1 MKKLLLLI
9 VLIAAMFAVGAQ
21 TQVPVLIEGFDG
33 GGLPSGWAVI
43 DADNDADSWTHS
55 SAFPISYY
63 TFPTH
68 AGSSGSVYSASIDL
82 QTYGSR
88 TPDNWLVSPEVSL
101 SGSSTLTYWVRISD
115 GYYPGD
121 NYGVFVT
128 TVSNPS
134 PSDFTQVFVETM
146 TADDE
151 EWGMR
156 TVNLDSYAGQTV
168 RVAFRHFNCSNN
180 DILILDDVTVLSTS
194 TTTTL
199 SATPGTLDFGNVS
212 VGTVSPSKTV
222 AVSAFNATGPV
233 TASVPSPFEVSADN
247 VAFASTA
254 SLPSTGGTLYV
265 RYAPVA
271 VAADSVELVVSVD
284 ALTQTVLLRGT
295 GIDCGDITLP
305 FFDGFEDNEL
315 NPCWTVLLGSPA
327 STMVYGVQNQF
338 AASGLQSLALSPL
351 YADNYDLYLITPELP
366 ASGPKMVSFDHRGY
380 WSSETFVVGYS
391 TSTNDPSAFVW
402 GPTVQSPA
410 TESPWN
416 HYQNVNIP
424 GNARYVAVHHT
435 SSDGIMLFID
445 NFTVSEVS
453 SCMVPYDL
461 NVVNV
466 TPTSADLTWAQTSDN
481 LDITLYYIPDGDTN
495 FVEMQGVVLVDS
507 VYTLYGLTP
516 GATYT
521 WMLGVICDGDTL
533 ISDASTFATPCEAV
547 STLPYVQDFDNVPVD
562 MLPLCWSQRNPY
574 NGFPKVTASNAHSG
588 NAMEFRCDYYDDAP
602 AFAVMPFFAHELSEL
617 QVNFWTRREGSN
629 SGSFTVGY
637 LTDFNDVSSFVPVES
652 ISAEQLGDN
661 NYHFFNVP
669 FDGIDSTPGINRY
682 VAFRYE
688 STSLWFWY
696 LDDVTVEEIPDC
708 VAPASLAATEVT
720 DATATLHWTGNGD
733 SYNVFYK
740 RAADTAWTT
749 VPGVLLGEGG
759 YLLGGLDFNTTYQ
772 WYVESVCDSSSMAS
786 YNVATFTTACGVYA
800 APFVEAFDAAVLPD
814 CWSRYTGLADSVFAG
829 AALAEATGGW
839 DFSSSLV
846 FGAYHAKL
854 NIYGSSRN
862 HWLVTPPIDLSTL
875 ANPNLSFD
883 LALTDYAN
891 ANPTET
897 PNIQNDDRFI
907 LMFSTDDGA
916 TWSEDDAIIWSNDGS
931 ADHVFDWIPAAGQT
945 VSVSLADYAG
955 QTIRIAFYGQ
965 STVTNGDND
974 LHIDNV
980 TVGETPQCP
989 APTLLTVGELTSSTA
1004 TISWSANGGVTAWQV
1019 EYVSHQR
1026 IYGTNYF
1033 APDSGIT
1040 VFVYDTP
1047 TVTLT
1052 GLQDNTLYDVYVTS
1066 LCDNGM
1072 NSGSPSVT
1080 FTTKM
1085 EPVALPYSTDF
1096 SDTADY
1102 NWLINNGS
1110 GMNHWHIGTAD
1121 TTPALYITSDY
1132 LFTPQYVVSSTSIV
1146 SAVKTLAVGT
1156 AEEVL
1161 ISFDILCGGEGQYDF
1176 VKLFLAP
1183 VTEEYPASTSTYEAT
1198 YASATYSAY
1207 AYDFTDYLQY
1217 SNYHN
1222 YPYKFNL
1229 TGGNTV
1235 HIDAVMPNPNL
1246 TPDAG
1251 SAANLVFLWRNDFST
1266 GTQPG
1271 AIITNLSVRP
1281 VTCHQPGSLA
1291 VGTVTDHTALIS
1303 WVAGG
1308 GETAWNLE
1316 YKPESASTWTVVPV
1330 TTTTYTLTG
1339 LIPETTYS
1347 VRVQSDC
1354 GSGDLSVYA
1363 YDSFT
1368 TDTAA
1373 TLPPVNPTVTTDS
1386 PDFIY
1391 YHYAVLRA
1399 TISNPD
1405 HVAISSLGFEWKV
1418 AGSDAYT
1425 PVTSITYTDTY
1436 TYTLAGLSSNT
1447 SYTYRAFITY
1457 NDTTVYG
1464 GEITF
1469 TTLEDQCNPPTDFYH
1484 IISDTAV
1491 HIGWSWSHGA
1501 EFFTEFQV
1509 SYRQQGTE
1517 AWTTV
1522 SKYSNGCVIYLTDL
1536 LPNTYYEVFVVTV
1549 CDNGLTSEP
1558 SDIYLFQTPTT
1569 GVDSR
1574 LGSCVNLYPNPAKE
1588 VVNVQCTMNNVQLT
1602 GELSVFDVYGKL
1614 LQVVPITSEITPI
1627 NVSGLANGMYFV
1639 RVTTEAGAVTK
1650 TFVKKG

>member
-9 VLIAAMFAVGAQ
+9 VLIAAMFSVGAQ

-33 GGLPSGWAVI
+33 GGLPSGWTVI
-43 DADNDADSWTHS
+43 DADNDADTWTHS

-68 AGSSGSVYSASIDL
+68 NGSSGSFYSASINL
-82 QTYGSR
+82 QNYSPL
-88 TPDNWLVSPEVSL
+88 TPDNWLVSPAVSL
-101 SGSSTLTYWVRISD
+101 SGSSTLTYWMRISD

-121 NYGVFVT
+121 HYGVFVT
-128 TVSNPS
+128 TVSNPT
-134 PSDFTQVFVETM
+134 PSDFTQLSVETM

-151 EWGMR
+151 VWGMR

-168 RVAFRHFNCSNN
+168 RIAFRHFGCTDG
-180 DILILDDVTVLSTS
+180 DILILDDVTVLTTSTS
-194 TTTTL
+194 SMLTV
-199 SATPGTLDFGNVS
+199 TPGSMNFGAISIGSVS
-212 VGTVSPSKTV
+212 SANPVT
-222 AVSAFNATGPV
+222 VSAFNVANPI
-233 TASVPSPFEVSADN
+233 TASVAAPFEVSADN
-247 VAFASTA
+247 STFGSTA
-254 SLPSTGGTLYV
+254 TLPVTGGTLYV
-265 RYAPVA
+265 RYAPTA
-271 VAADSVELVVSVD
+271 VSSDS
-284 ALTQTVLLRGT
+284 ATLTITDGVTSQTVTLLGS
-295 GIDCGDITLP
+295 GIDCNGITLP
-305 FFDGFEDNEL
+305 FIDGFEGAEL
-315 NPCWTVLLGSPA
+315 NPCWTVLFNGTSSVP
-327 STMVYGVQNQF
+327 VYGLQNEVVAEGQ
-338 AASGLQSLALSPL
+338 QALMMAPA
-351 YADNYDLYLITPELP
+351 YADSYDLYLITPELP
-366 ASGPKMVSFDHRGY
+366 VSGSKMVSFDHRGY
-380 WSSETFVVGYS
+380 WYDETFVVGYS
-391 TSTNDPSAFVW
+391 TTTNDSAAFVW

-410 TESPWN
+410 NDDPWN
-416 HYQNVNIP
+416 HYQNASIP
-424 GNARYVAVHHT
+424 GDARYIAVHHT
-435 SSDGIMLFID
+435 SSDGLMFFID
-445 NFTVSEVS
+445 NFSVSELS
-453 SCMVPYDL
+453 SCMAPYDL
-461 NVVNV
+461 TVGNV
-466 TPTSADLTWAQTSDN
+466 TSTSADLSWSQTSDN

-495 FVEMQGVVLVDS
+495 FVEVQGVVLVDS

-516 GATYT
+516 GTGYS

-533 ISDASTFATPCEAV
+533 FSSIASFATPCETVGAL
-547 STLPYVQDFDNVPVD
+547 SYVQNFDDTSVD
-562 MLPLCWSQRNPY
+562 ALPSCWSQLNPA
-574 NGFPKVTASNAHSG
+574 NGYPKVTVSNAHSG
-588 NAMEFRCDYYDDAP
+588 KAMEFRCNYYDNTP
-602 AFAVMPFFAHELSEL
+602 VFAVMPPFATDLSEL
-617 QVNFWTRREGSN
+617 QVNFWTRREGAS
-629 SGSFTVGY
+629 SGTFTVGY
-637 LTDFNDVSSFVPVES
+637 LTDFNDASTFVPVES
-652 ISAEQLGDN
+652 VSSEQIGDN
-661 NYHFFNVP
+661 SYHFFNVP
-669 FDGIDSTPGINRY
+669 FDGIDTTPGITRY
-682 VAFRYE
+682 IAFRYE
-688 STSLWFWY
+688 AANSWYWY

-708 VAPASLAATEVT
+708 LAPANLVASEVT
-720 DATATLHWTGNGD
+720 DATATLHWTGNGN
-733 SYNVFYK
+733 SYNLYYK
-740 RAADTAWTT
+740 RLVDTVWTV
-749 VPGVLLGEGG
+749 VPGVQMGNDG
-759 YLLGGLDFNTTYQ
+759 YTLAGLDFNTTYH
-772 WYVESVCDSSSMAS
+772 WYVVSVCGDTTMAS
-786 YNVATFTTACGVYA
+786 YHTATFKTACGVYV

-829 AALAEATGGW
+829 AALTETTGGW

-875 ANPNLSFD
+875 TNPNLSFD
-883 LALTDYAN
+883 IALTDYAN

-916 TWSEDDAIIWSNDGS
+916 TWSEGDAIIWSNDGS
-931 ADHVFDWIPAAGQT
+931 ADHVFDWIPAAGHT

-965 STVTNGDND
+965 STVANGDND

-989 APTLLTVGELTSSTA
+989 APTLLTVGELTSSSA

-1019 EYVSHQR
+1019 EYVAKHKV
-1026 IYGTNYF
+1026 YGTTYF
-1033 APDSGIT
+1033 APDSSIT
-1040 VFVYDTP
+1040 VLVYDTP
-1047 TVTLT
+1047 TVILT

-1066 LCDNGM
+1066 LCDNGV

-1085 EPVALPYSTDF
+1085 EPVALPYSTNF
-1096 SDTADY
+1096 SETADY

-1110 GMNHWHIGTAD
+1110 GMNHWHIGIAD
-1121 TTPALYITSDY
+1121 TIPALYITSDY
-1132 LFTPQYVVSSTSIV
+1132 MYTPQYVVSSTSIV
-1146 SAVKTLAVGT
+1146 SAIKTLAVGT

-1176 VKLFLAP
+1176 IKLFLAP
-1183 VTEEYPASTSTYEAT
+1183 VTEEYPASNSTYEAT
-1198 YASATYSAY
+1198 YASATNSMY

-1217 SNYHN
+1217 SSYHN
-1222 YPYKFNL
+1222 HPYKFNL

-1246 TPDAG
+1246 SPDVS

-1373 TLPPVNPTVTTDS
+1373 PLPPVNPTVTTDS

-1614 LQVVPITSEITPI
+1614 LQIVPITSDITPI
-1627 NVSGLANGMYFV
+1627 NVSSLANGMYFV
-1639 RVTTEAGAVTK
+1639 RVTTEAGSVTK